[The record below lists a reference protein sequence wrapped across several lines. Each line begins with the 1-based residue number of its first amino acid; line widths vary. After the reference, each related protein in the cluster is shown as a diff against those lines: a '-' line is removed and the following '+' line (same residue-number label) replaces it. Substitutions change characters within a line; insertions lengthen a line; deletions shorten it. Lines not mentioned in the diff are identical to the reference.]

1 MRRSRN
7 CSLIFIPMVALSLV
21 TLEGLEF
28 PVRETADAAT
38 ELAIRAAAAAA
49 GRPPTGDEDGFA
61 AELDDCS
68 GLLVNG
74 GMAVA
79 FWAAEERDM

>member
-1 MRRSRN
+1 
-7 CSLIFIPMVALSLV
+7 MVALSLV

-28 PVRETADAAT
+28 PAREAADAAT

-61 AELDDCS
+61 VELDDCS
-68 GLLVNG
+68 GLLVEE
-74 GMAVA
+74 GMVVV
-79 FWAAEERDM
+79 FWAAEEREI